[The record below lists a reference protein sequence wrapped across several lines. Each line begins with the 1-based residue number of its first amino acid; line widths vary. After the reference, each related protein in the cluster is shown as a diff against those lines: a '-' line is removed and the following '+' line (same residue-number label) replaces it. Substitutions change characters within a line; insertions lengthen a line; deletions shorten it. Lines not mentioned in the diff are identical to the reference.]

1 MDWTLW
7 AGFVVAALIVGLL
20 PGPGVTSIVGY
31 ALTAGMRTA
40 LASVF
45 GATFGNAT
53 AMTLSL
59 VGLGVLLEQS
69 PTAFSV
75 LKWVGGAYLIAMGV
89 YAIVKAHRGS
99 LGPDGTPKTIEPSA
113 AFWGTFAITAVNPK
127 TIIFFVAFTPQ
138 FVSPDFAYWP
148 QAGVLLLTFC
158 AVVTVSDGFYAVAAG
173 WAAGFLKGPEVQ
185 LWSQRVGGIV
195 LIAAGLLTALFTN

>member
-7 AGFVVAALIVGLL
+7 AGFVLASLIVGLL

-31 ALTAGMRTA
+31 ALTAGLGTA

-59 VGLGVLLEQS
+59 FGVGVLLEQS
-69 PTAFSV
+69 PAAFAT
-75 LKWVGGAYLIAMGV
+75 LKWAGAAYLIALGLWSL
-89 YAIVKAHRGS
+89 ATARRGS
-99 LGPDGTPKTIEPSA
+99 LTAEGEVRTIRPRT
-113 AFWGTFAITAVNPK
+113 AFWGTFAITSINPK

-138 FVSPDFAYWP
+138 FMTPGGTYWV
-148 QAGVLLLTFC
+148 QALILLLTFTL
-158 AVVTVSDGFYAVAAG
+158 VVTLSDGFYAIAASWVAG
-173 WAAGFLKGPEVQ
+173 KLKGPEVK
-185 LWSQRVGGIV
+185 LWSQRVGGAV
-195 LIAAGLLTALFTN
+195 LIAAGLLTVTTA